1 MLYVRTVEAWP
12 PGKVLLRDT
21 ALTLFAERGVDA
33 VSVRDVA
40 AAAGVS
46 PGLVVHHFG
55 TKDALRQAVDDHVTG
70 LIETMLEAAG
80 AELDLEPGEQRD
92 LRPDRTAGA
101 EAASGLAAG
110 IAGLFTEYLP
120 PDSPVPAY
128 VRRLLMSGESGRVL
142 FRRWFDMTVEMFRVW
157 TASGL
162 LRETSDPE
170 ALAAFLLLNDLAV
183 FLLRDQV
190 TEVLGL
196 DPLGEGI
203 GRWTRVVMEAYT
215 RGVLAPNDTTSTA
228 TGAATPV
235 QDPHA

>member
-1 MLYVRTVEAWP
+1 
-12 PGKVLLRDT
+12 
-21 ALTLFAERGVDA
+21 
-33 VSVRDVA
+33 
-40 AAAGVS
+40 
-46 PGLVVHHFG
+46 
-55 TKDALRQAVDDHVTG
+55 
-70 LIETMLEAAG
+70 MLEAAAG
-80 AELDLEPGEQRD
+80 ELDLQPGQQPD
-92 LRPDRTAGA
+92 LQPNHAGGT

-142 FRRWFDMTVEMFRVW
+142 FRRWFEMTVETFRVW

-170 ALAAFLLLNDLAV
+170 FMAAFLLLNDLAV

-196 DPLGEGI
+196 DPLGEGV
-203 GRWTRVVMEAYT
+203 GRWTHVVMEAYT
-215 RGVLAPNDTTSTA
+215 RGVLAPTDPTSTA
-228 TGAATPV
+228 TGPTA
-235 QDPHA
+235 QDENPHD